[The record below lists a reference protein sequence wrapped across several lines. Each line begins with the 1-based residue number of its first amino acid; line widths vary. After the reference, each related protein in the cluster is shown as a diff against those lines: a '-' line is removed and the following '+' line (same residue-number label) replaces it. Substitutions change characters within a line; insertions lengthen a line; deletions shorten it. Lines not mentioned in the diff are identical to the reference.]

1 MGKLDASVLGREVRE
16 RMFKASITIL
26 LMLLYASSEN
36 VDGPEAKNIK
46 ANDQEEVADDPMVDV
61 KKQIEQLMK
70 DNRNLLEDFEGA
82 NFEIDA
88 ENKIAQENGDGGF
101 IAQDPAEEAFGGT
114 NIFGGNLRRFV

>member
-1 MGKLDASVLGREVRE
+1 MGSVFEREVRG
-16 RMFKASITIL
+16 RMFKASIAIL

-36 VDGPEAKNIK
+36 LDGPEATDIK

-82 NFEIDA
+82 NFDIGA
-88 ENKIAQENGDGGF
+88 ENKFAQENGDGGF
-101 IAQDPAEEAFGGT
+101 IPQDPAEEAFGGT
-114 NIFGGNLRRFV
+114 KMFSGNLREDL